1 MPILL
6 VYSFIVVS
14 MGLASLVLALYAFPR
29 HPTRM
34 GAACFLLA
42 LAAWLLALDLGV
54 SVFSWRLGIPHH
66 HWFKAVT
73 ILAQRASWTLV
84 PLAGIAFTA
93 PRKKDTRTIAI
104 RIAFPLSAALTLLA
118 GLASFSV
125 LPSVTRIAFGNPD
138 SLWIASNAYVS
149 FLSFLSL
156 IPDRRIAERATRR
169 RTFAA
174 IALVALFFA
183 SLPALLR
190 IVSLDGNIAI
200 LAVSLTLSITI
211 FISVSLAQRRN
222 AKEST
227 ESVARRPDVLSPSVL
242 SHLSAREIEIAKL
255 LAEGRTNA
263 EIADTLCISTKT
275 VETHISN
282 IFRKTGVNNRVQL
295 ARVLLSD
302 DQG

>member
-54 SVFSWRLGIPHH
+54 SIFSWRLGIPYHQ
-66 HWFKAVT
+66 WFKAVT

-93 PRKKDTRTIAI
+93 PRKKDTRTMALQIGFVI
-104 RIAFPLSAALTLLA
+104 SVALTVFTCVV
-118 GLASFSV
+118 SFSV
-125 LPSVTRIAFGNPD
+125 FPSVTRIAFANPD
-138 SLWIASNAYVS
+138 SLWIGSNVYVS
-149 FLSFLSL
+149 ALSTLSFF
-156 IPDRRIAERATRR
+156 PDRRSPERAVCRGPVV
-169 RTFAA
+169 A
-174 IALVALFFA
+174 IALAALFFA
-183 SLPALLR
+183 SLPSLLR
-190 IVSLDGNIAI
+190 ILFLDGNIAI

-211 FISVSLAQRRN
+211 FVSVSLAQRRN

-227 ESVARRPDVLSPSVL
+227 ESVARRPDVLSLNVL

-282 IFRKTGVNNRVQL
+282 IYRKTGVSNRVQL

>member
-54 SVFSWRLGIPHH
+54 SVFSWRLGIPYHQ
-66 HWFKAVT
+66 WFKAVT

-149 FLSFLSL
+149 ILSFLSL

-183 SLPALLR
+183 TLPALLR

-222 AKEST
+222 VKEST

-263 EIADTLCISTKT
+263 DIGDTLCISTKT

>member
-1 MPILL
+1 M
-6 VYSFIVVS
+6 
-14 MGLASLVLALYAFPR
+14 
-29 HPTRM
+29 
-34 GAACFLLA
+34 A